1 MTTTVQ
7 TREKVWHNPRG
18 WRALTVVS
26 HTNIGRRF
34 MLTGLFFFLVG
45 GLMAMLMRAQL
56 AFPDQAFMSAEIYNQ
71 LFTMHGTIMM
81 FLFALPMLEGLG
93 MYMVPKLIGARDLAF
108 PRLGAFGY
116 YCYLFGGLIL
126 LSSVALAM
134 APDSGWFMY
143 TPLSSDVFSP
153 GLNSDFWLLGV
164 TFVEI
169 AAVTAG
175 IELMVSILK
184 TRTAGMSLSRMP
196 LMAWYLLVTSV
207 MVVFGFPPLILGS
220 ILLELER
227 AGGLAFFDVAR
238 GGDPLLWQ
246 HLFWLFGHPEV
257 YIIFLPAAGLV
268 STLIPVFARR
278 PIIGYRALVLAVI
291 TTGFISF
298 GLWVHHMFTVG
309 IPKLAQAF
317 FSVASMLVAVP
328 TAVQIFAWLATLWA
342 GRPRFSLPMLWI
354 FGFLVVFVFGG
365 LTGVMLALVPFNW
378 QVHDTHFVVAHMH
391 YVLIGGMLFPL
402 VAGIYYY
409 LPLFT
414 GRMPSMQLGRWGFW
428 LFFIGFNVTFL
439 IMHFTGL
446 MGMPRRV
453 YTYEAGLGWDIPNL
467 ISSIGG
473 FIMTAGVGMVLLDLV
488 LHGRYGRK
496 APANPWQGDTLEWT
510 LRLPPPNWNFDTLP
524 TVNSRHPLPVFPG
537 HNTDASTE
545 PMPSWLP
552 DMSHGRRETLGC
564 HPVSGKPVST
574 IHLPGNSWWPFV
586 CALSLAVL
594 CVLLLIRA
602 YPLAAASATLSVAL
616 LSAWSWY
623 NGPRKAHALAPS
635 DPDQP
640 PLHFRG
646 LDSPGLW
653 GANAGLMASGSLFMS
668 MLFGW
673 FYLWTVAP
681 LWQFPEQTPLH
692 WPLLT
697 GVALLCSL
705 AAWVYRRL
713 LTPPKQGLTRS
724 VLLIAGAGA
733 LALMLL
739 ATQIRLAPLAVREQ
753 AHDAILLVMLLYL
766 LMHVGVALLATLLQ
780 ARRAALGLVSA
791 ELPYELPIVRQL
803 WRYAVLVAWALLL
816 VLIAFPLSW
825 GVY

>member
-1 MTTTVQ
+1 MTTTAQ

-26 HTNIGRRF
+26 HTNIGKRF
-34 MLTGLFFFLVG
+34 MFTGLFFFLVG

-56 AFPDQAFMSAEIYNQ
+56 AFPDQDFMSADIYNQ

-93 MYMVPKLIGARDLAF
+93 MYLVPKLIGARDLAF

-116 YCYLFGGLIL
+116 FCYLFGGLIL
-126 LSSVALAM
+126 LSSVVLAM
-134 APDSGWFMY
+134 APASGWFMY
-143 TPLSSDVFSP
+143 TPLSSDVYSP

-257 YIIFLPAAGLV
+257 YIIFLPAAGLI

-342 GRPRFSLPMLWI
+342 GQPRFSLPMLWV
-354 FGFLVVFVFGG
+354 FGFLVIFVFGG

-402 VAGIYYY
+402 IAGIYYY

-428 LFFIGFNVTFL
+428 LTFIGFNVTFL
-439 IMHFTGL
+439 VMHFTGL

-453 YTYEAGLGWDIPNL
+453 YTYEAGLGWDLPNL

-473 FIMTAGVGMVLLDLV
+473 FIMTAGVAMVLLDLV
-488 LHGRYGRK
+488 LHGRFGRK
-496 APANPWQGDTLEWT
+496 APANPWRGDTLEWS
-510 LRLPPPNWNFDTLP
+510 LPLPPPNWNFDTLP
-524 TVNSRHPLPVFPG
+524 TVTSRHPLPVFSS
-537 HNTDASTE
+537 AE
-545 PMPSWLP
+545 PAPVDNGKIWLP
-552 DMSHGRRETLGC
+552 DMTHGRRETLGC
-564 HPVSGKPVST
+564 DPVSGKPLYTV
-574 IHLPGNSWWPFV
+574 HLPSNSWWPFV
-586 CALSLAVL
+586 CALSLAAL
-594 CVLLLIRA
+594 CVLLLVRA
-602 YPLAAASATLSVAL
+602 YPLAAISAVVSVTL

-623 NGPRKAHALAPS
+623 NGPSKAHALGNT

-653 GANAGLMASGSLFMS
+653 GVNSSLLASGSLFMS

-681 LWQFPEQTPLH
+681 LWQFPAQTPLH
-692 WPLLT
+692 WPLLL
-697 GVALLCSL
+697 GVALLCS
-705 AAWVYRRL
+705 AASWRYRHL
-713 LTPPKQGLTRS
+713 MTPPAHGLTRQL
-724 VLLIAGAGA
+724 LLIAGAGVLA
-733 LALMLL
+733 LALLISQLL
-739 ATQIRLAPLAVREQ
+739 LAPLAVREQ
-753 AHDAILLVMLLYL
+753 AHDAVLLVMLLYL

-791 ELPYELPIVRQL
+791 AVPYELPIVRQL
-803 WRYAVLVAWALLL
+803 WRYAQLVAWALLL